1 MEGPNVDELLAKVE
15 PEAAEKLPGIAVHK
29 ELELELDLGNLLASD
44 HHPSD
49 GAAPCWALGQGLAAD
64 PGAGQHAAGHQPA
77 AGSSSCA

>member
-44 HHPSD
+44 HLLRVMNSKKPQLD
-49 GAAPCWALGQGLAAD
+49 VMRATNILRTLL
-64 PGAGQHAAGHQPA
+64 
-77 AGSSSCA
+77 